1 MREDELT
8 GLVRGVERQCHP
20 IRSHI
25 ICIDAPTRL
34 EVFFPMS
41 ISFLSH
47 VSLSCISQAG
57 GRALLN
63 GQSLR
68 SGSLMPS
75 ILKIPPGST
84 GRRGIKWQQFKDSC
98 RLRAGSPRY
107 RRGLVLTGSYP
118 NTATARYE
126 VMGNYCADSSEA
138 PAASLLGS
146 RESLVQNLRMALVVQ
161 FALPSNDSPEV
172 I

>member
-1 MREDELT
+1 
-8 GLVRGVERQCHP
+8 
-20 IRSHI
+20 
-25 ICIDAPTRL
+25 
-34 EVFFPMS
+34 
-41 ISFLSH
+41 
-47 VSLSCISQAG
+47 
-57 GRALLN
+57 
-63 GQSLR
+63 
-68 SGSLMPS
+68 MPS

-126 VMGNYCADSSEA
+126 VIVNYCADSSEA
-138 PAASLLGS
+138 PATSFLGS
-146 RESLVQNLRMALVVQ
+146 RESLVQKGWRLYAVQ
-161 FALPSNDSPEV
+161 FVLPSNDSPEV